1 MGCTSEYKFTSAN
14 ASPIS
19 RSDADKWRPLIA
31 IADSLYQGD
40 LARKVALEFINESK
54 TTDIKEMVLRDTQK
68 VFNKVRTSTLTADA
82 LYQKLREDKGG
93 EYEVDYVE
101 QKLTKRGIGNIL
113 AEFQIRS
120 RPHRYGGGPPKK
132 CWFKEDFEEMWER
145 YT

>member
-1 MGCTSEYKFTSAN
+1 M
-14 ASPIS
+14 
-19 RSDADKWRPLIA
+19 
-31 IADSLYQGD
+31 
-40 LARKVALEFINESK
+40 ALEFINESK

-68 VFNKVRTSTLTADA
+68 VFNRVRTSTLTADA